1 MTAQERLAIL
11 FCWTGIVVF
20 SALLF
25 LGSGILS
32 AVLVTLYV
40 LISCAVG
47 LGRRRLLQA
56 SFAVSLVAIAVL
68 LGFPHPREWPSIGKS
83 LLNAIESNHVAAMR

>member
-25 LGSGILS
+25 LGSGLLS
-32 AVLVTLYV
+32 AALVSFFI

-83 LLNAIESNHVAAMR
+83 MLTAVELNHVAVVR

>member
-11 FCWTGIVVF
+11 FCWTGLMVF
-20 SALLF
+20 TALVF

-83 LLNAIESNHVAAMR
+83 MLTAVQVSQLAAVR